1 MQSLTNTARNKVAYM
16 EDQNLYSTRVLHEH
30 ILYCDNQED
39 FKKEILDSLKSQRML
54 WKEKVSSIMEE
65 KSYNLTAFA
74 KLCGVSRVAVKKW
87 CDGSLPQSRE
97 LFIRIGFA
105 AEYNLA
111 QMNQFLQRFG
121 RYPALYPKSLDDSVY
136 IFVLNSDK
144 LPHTFAMCEEIKQQI
159 QFSVLEEKREKIF
172 QETGSPEDIED
183 YDCSTVQL
191 LSGLLD
197 VQTEIQLTAFVQK
210 NSEAYSH
217 AYEKFYA
224 YMRAFIENNN
234 TDPITGK
241 SGSLHAL
248 AELQN
253 WSSSLRKCAAAIFKG
268 EYFPQRRKVI
278 ALGLYL
284 NMNLEQLNIALC
296 LAGMEE
302 LYAKNPL
309 ESAIIYALQDA
320 ELNDMIACDGSI
332 EAYEYVCKVLQNL
345 EIKEAEEF
353 INGL

>member
-1 MQSLTNTARNKVAYM
+1 M
-16 EDQNLYSTRVLHEH
+16 EKQNLYSTQLLHEH

-39 FKKEILDSLKSQRML
+39 FKKEILDSLQSQRML

-65 KSYNLTAFA
+65 KGYNLTAFA
-74 KLCGVSRVAVKKW
+74 KLCKVSRVAVKKW

-97 LFIRIGFA
+97 LFVRIGFA
-105 AEYNLA
+105 ADYNLT

-121 RYPALYPKSLDDSVY
+121 RYPALYPKSLEDSVY
-136 IFVLNSDK
+136 IFVLNSET
-144 LPHTFAMCEEIKQQI
+144 LPHTFAMCEEIEQKI
-159 QFSVLEEKREKIF
+159 HSAVLEEKRDAAL
-172 QETGSPEDIED
+172 QETGSIEEAD
-183 YDCSTVQL
+183 YDCSTAAL
-191 LSGLLD
+191 LTGLLD
-197 VQTEIQLTAFVQK
+197 VETETQMASFVQK
-210 NSEAYSH
+210 NKEAYRH
-217 AYEKFYA
+217 AYENFYA
-224 YMRAFIENNN
+224 YVKAFIEKNN
-234 TDPITGK
+234 TDIVTGK
-241 SGSLHAL
+241 TGSLHAL

-253 WSSSLRKCAAAIFKG
+253 WSSSLRKCAASIYRG

-320 ELNDMIACDGSI
+320 ELNDMIACDGNV
-332 EAYEYVCKVLQNL
+332 EAYEYVCKVLKELQ
-345 EIKEAEEF
+345 IPEAEEF
-353 INGL
+353 ISGL